1 MTWPDILIGAVLL
14 IGALKGYKRGLVSEI
29 GGFIA
34 IVAAFWCGIHYNGAF
49 DSLVAGFTHASPGSA
64 HVIAM
69 IAFAIAIY
77 LILLAL
83 SFALSAFSKLPI
95 LGIANNVLG
104 LPIGL
109 IKAAVLV
116 WAVIYIAL
124 FFPLPKDV
132 RNDLHGS
139 TLVQIEAQPNAQVD
153 AALVAALPWFAR
165 PFVQSFLK
173 GHRV

>member
-1 MTWPDILIGAVLL
+1 MNWPDILIGAILL
-14 IGALKGYKRGLVSEI
+14 IGALRGYKRGLIAEI

-34 IVAAFWCGIHYNGAF
+34 IVAAFWCAIHYNGAF
-49 DSLVAGFTHASPGSA
+49 DGIAANVTHATSGSA

-77 LILLAL
+77 VILMAL
-83 SFALSAFSKLPI
+83 SFALSTFAKLPV
-95 LGIANNVLG
+95 LGIANNALG
-104 LPIGL
+104 VPVGI

-116 WAVIYIAL
+116 WAVIYLGL

-132 RNDLHGS
+132 RNDLRGS
-139 TLVQIEAQPNAQVD
+139 ALVQIETQPNAQVD